1 MRRCRPISP
10 LTRRCS
16 MRVEEHLRAAIV
28 SGDFQP
34 NEHLVEAEVARRY
47 GVGRAAVRTA
57 LARLE
62 QEGLVQ
68 HVRNRGARVR
78 LVDLREAI
86 EIVEARAALE
96 GLAARHAA
104 TRRTDHDVEELEY
117 TLTTMRELLDRGDLI
132 GASDENAV
140 LHRRITEISCQL
152 TVARLVAG
160 LKSQVVRFQY
170 RTILV
175 PGRSEASFEEHSAIV
190 DAITRK
196 DPDAAEAA
204 MRGHLHNVAK
214 ALEQHE

>member
-1 MRRCRPISP
+1 
-10 LTRRCS
+10 
-16 MRVEEHLRAAIV
+16 MRVEEQLRAAIV

-34 NEHLVEAEVARRY
+34 NERLIEAEVARRY
-47 GVGRAAVRTA
+47 GVGRGAVRTA
-57 LARLE
+57 FARLE

-104 TRRTDHDVEELEY
+104 MRRTEHDVEELNY
-117 TLTTMRELLDRGDLI
+117 VLTTMRELLDRGDLI

-152 TVARLVAG
+152 TVARLVAT

-175 PGRSEASFEEHSAIV
+175 PGRSEASFSEHTAIV
-190 DAITRK
+190 EAIADK
-196 DPDAAEAA
+196 DPDRAEAA
-204 MRGHLHNVAK
+204 MRAHLQHVAA
-214 ALEQHE
+214 ALQQHE